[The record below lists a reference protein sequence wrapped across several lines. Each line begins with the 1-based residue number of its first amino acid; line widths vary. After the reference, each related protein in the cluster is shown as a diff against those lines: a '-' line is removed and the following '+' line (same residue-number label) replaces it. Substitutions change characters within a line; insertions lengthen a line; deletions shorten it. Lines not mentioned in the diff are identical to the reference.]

1 MSPRL
6 TFSRF
11 SSVFGRVIRWLP
23 LFLFSYSGF
32 LFPFFFPLLVSQRAK
47 CIYSFLVLYIS
58 PFFSQLAFLS
68 NFQLSMYNFSFH
80 FHTHKHYI
88 HVYAFTPHAP
98 PRTNEYMCLLAVLCM
113 HYYKSTHNT
122 RIQPACYLH
131 TPHFLIFFSPPS
143 HQKTIHNPLNSF
155 I

>member
-1 MSPRL
+1 MAS
-6 TFSRF
+6 
-11 SSVFGRVIRWLP
+11 

-32 LFPFFFPLLVSQRAK
+32 LFSFFFPS
-47 CIYSFLVLYIS
+47 SFLNVLNVYTLFWFRIYL
-58 PFFSQLAFLS
+58 FFSQLAFLS

-98 PRTNEYMCLLAVLCM
+98 PRTNAYMCLLAVLCM
-113 HYYKSTHNT
+113 HYYKSTHDT

-131 TPHFLIFFSPPS
+131 TPTSLFFFL
-143 HQKTIHNPLNSF
+143 PLHTKKQFTTLSTLLYNLIKQISLS
-155 I
+155 